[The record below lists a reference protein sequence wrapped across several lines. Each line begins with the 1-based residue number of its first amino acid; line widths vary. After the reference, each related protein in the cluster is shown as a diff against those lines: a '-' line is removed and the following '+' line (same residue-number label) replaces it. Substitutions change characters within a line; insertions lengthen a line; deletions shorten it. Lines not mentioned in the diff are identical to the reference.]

1 MFFGNEK
8 HFEKE
13 PQPHSQIPF
22 QNLFYLG
29 KILIN
34 IF

>member
-1 MFFGNEK
+1 MFFRSKK

-13 PQPHSQIPF
+13 SQPHSQIPL
-22 QNLFYLG
+22 QNLFYLE